1 MDSQQ
6 TILVPVPPIFSFRE
20 CLWFL
25 NRNYDDCLHWV
36 TETAVFKAIATPYG
50 DVLFRVSEQGN
61 FLKIDVLEGVAGRES
76 RDYLTAYVS
85 DWFDL
90 DRDLLPFY
98 AQLKQD
104 GRLGYMADSFFGLRL
119 MGISDVFEAL
129 CWSIIGQQIN
139 LKFAYKMKRRMVERY
154 GRHIEWN
161 NQVFHIFPGPEVLAN
176 ADVEVLRE
184 MQFSQKKAEY
194 VIGAARAFVEGTIS
208 RSIIEALPDFEAR
221 QKALVAH
228 KGIGVWTANYVLMKS
243 FRAPEGIPH
252 GDVGL
257 LNALVGHGVI
267 AERSEKA
274 KIEAFFKDY
283 PGWETYVTFYLWRSL
298 AVKPLT

>member
-1 MDSQQ
+1 MPQE
-6 TILVPVPPIFSFRE
+6 TILIPAPALFSFQE

-25 NRNYDDCLHWV
+25 NRNYDDCLHLV
-36 TETAVFKAIATPYG
+36 TENEVFKAIEMPYG

-61 FLKIDVLEGVAGRES
+61 FLKIDVLEGPSDPGC
-76 RDYLTAYVS
+76 RDFLTAYVS

-98 AQLKQD
+98 AKLKQD
-104 GRLGYMADSFFGLRL
+104 SRLAYMADSFSGLRL
-119 MGISDVFEAL
+119 MGISDMYEAL

-139 LKFAYKMKRRMVERY
+139 LTFAFKMKRRMVERY

-161 NQVFHIFPGPEVLAN
+161 NQVFHIFPTPEVLAN
-176 ADVEVLRE
+176 ADVDVLRS

-194 VIGAARAFVEGTIS
+194 VIGAARAFADGTLS
-208 RSIIEALPDFEAR
+208 RELIEALPDFESR

-228 KGIGVWTANYVLMKS
+228 KGVGIWTANYVLMKS

-257 LNALVGHGVI
+257 LNALVGHGII
-267 AERSEKA
+267 AERSEKD
-274 KIEAFFKDY
+274 KIEAFFRDY
-283 PGWETYVTFYLWRSL
+283 AGWETYVTFYLWRSL
-298 AVKPLT
+298 AVKPLG

>member
-1 MDSQQ
+1 MPQE
-6 TILVPVPPIFSFRE
+6 TILIPAPPLFSFQE

-25 NRNYDDCLHWV
+25 NRNYDDCLHLV
-36 TETAVFKAIATPYG
+36 TENAVFKAIETPYG

-61 FLKIDVLEGVAGRES
+61 FLKIDVLEGSSDPEC
-76 RDYLTAYVS
+76 RDFLITYVN

-98 AQLKQD
+98 AKLKQD
-104 GRLGYMADSFFGLRL
+104 SRLAYMADSFSGLRL
-119 MGISDVFEAL
+119 MGISDMYEAL

-139 LKFAYKMKRRMVERY
+139 LTFAFKMKRRMVERY

-161 NQVFHIFPGPEVLAN
+161 NQVFHIFPTPEVLAN
-176 ADVEVLRE
+176 ADVGVLRS

-194 VIGAARAFVEGTIS
+194 VIGAARAFVEGTLS
-208 RSIIEALPDFEAR
+208 RDLIETLPDFESR
-221 QKALVAH
+221 QRALVAH
-228 KGIGVWTANYVLMKS
+228 KGVGIWTANYVLMKS

-257 LNALVGHGVI
+257 LNALVGHGII
-267 AERSEKA
+267 AERSEKD
-274 KIEAFFKDY
+274 KIEAFFADY
-283 PGWETYVTFYLWRSL
+283 AGWETYVTFYLWRSL
-298 AVKPLT
+298 AVKPLG

>member
-6 TILVPVPPIFSFRE
+6 TILIPLPPIFSFQE

-25 NRNYDDCLHWV
+25 NRNYDDCLHLV
-36 TETAVFKAIATPYG
+36 TETAVFKAIATPFG
-50 DVLFRVSEQGN
+50 DVLFRVGEQGN
-61 FLKIDVLEGVAGRES
+61 FLKIDLLAGISGPEC
-76 RDYLTAYVS
+76 RDFLSAYVR

-90 DRDLLPFY
+90 DRDLEPFY
-98 AQLKQD
+98 KKLKQD
-104 GRLGYMADSFFGLRL
+104 SRLAYMAEDFSGLRL
-119 MGISDVFEAL
+119 MGISDMFEAL

-139 LKFAYKMKRRMVERY
+139 LPFAYKMKRRMVEHY

-161 NQVFHIFPGPEVLAN
+161 NQVFHIFPEPAVLAN
-176 ADVEVLRE
+176 AEVEALRG

-194 VIGAARAFVEGTIS
+194 VIGAAAAFVAGTLS
-208 RSIIEALPDFEAR
+208 RLLIEALPDFETR
-221 QKALVAH
+221 QRALVAH
-228 KGIGVWTANYVLMKS
+228 RGIGVWTANYVLMKS

-257 LNALVGHGVI
+257 LNALVGHGII
-267 AERSEKA
+267 AARSEKD
-274 KIEAFFKDY
+274 KIEAFFRDY
-283 PGWETYVTFYLWRSL
+283 AGWETYVTFYMWRSL